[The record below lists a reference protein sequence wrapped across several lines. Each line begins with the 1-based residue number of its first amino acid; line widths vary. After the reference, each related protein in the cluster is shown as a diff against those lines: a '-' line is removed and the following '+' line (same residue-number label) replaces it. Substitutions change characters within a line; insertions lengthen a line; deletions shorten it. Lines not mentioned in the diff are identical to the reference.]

1 MTDLRKRKTM
11 KIKFTASSE
20 VFAFFHDY
28 LGFEYIDDFLEVLIR
43 DSKDFSEYLEEKDG
57 RP

>member
-1 MTDLRKRKTM
+1 MTELRKRKLM
-11 KIKFTASSE
+11 KIKFTVSSE

-43 DSKDFSEYLEEKDG
+43 NSDDFESYLEEKDG
-57 RP
+57 